1 MKFSVKNGKIIK
13 TSKLN
18 INIINQAYWFD
29 FSVYSSLK
37 VIGGK
42 IFYVNY
48 HIDRLFD
55 SALKLDLGHGFN
67 KDDIKIWLEKVV
79 KKNKIND
86 GFVRM
91 FLLGDV
97 DKNEKA
103 DLYIVAI
110 GGLTFYPDKFYKE
123 GVSVITYAGERHFPN
138 IKSKDLLLS
147 FVALRQAKKQGC
159 LESLLV
165 DKEGSIREGTRTN
178 FYALKGDIIVMP
190 PDEKVL
196 EGITKK
202 FLKEAIKDDFKII
215 KEDIKANDL
224 GSYDGFFLTSTTM
237 NVMPIRNINGIDCK
251 INLDRIKKIQK
262 LYKEYIKGF

>member
-18 INIINQAYWFD
+18 INITNQAYWFD
-29 FSVYSSLK
+29 FSVYTSLK

-42 IFYVNY
+42 IFYADY
-48 HIDRLFD
+48 HVERLFD
-55 SALKLDLGHGFN
+55 SALKLDLGHDFN
-67 KDDIKIWLEKVV
+67 RDDIKNWLEKVI
-79 KKNKIND
+79 KKNKIKD
-86 GFVRM
+86 GFIRM

-97 DKNEKA
+97 EKNEKA

-123 GVSVITYAGERHFPN
+123 GVLAITYAGERHFPN

-147 FVALRQAKKQGC
+147 FVALRQAKKRGC
-159 LESLLV
+159 LEALLV
-165 DKEGSIREGTRTN
+165 DKEGCVREGTRTN
-178 FYALKGDIIVMP
+178 FYALKDGVIIIP

-202 FLKEAIKDDFKII
+202 FLKEAVKDDFKII
-215 KEDIKANDL
+215 KEDIRIKDIE
-224 GSYDGFFLTSTTM
+224 SYDGFFLTSTTM
-237 NVMPIRNINGIDCK
+237 NVMPIKNINGIDCK

-262 LYKEYIKGF
+262 LYKEYIKDF